1 MVSEY
6 QAAIKENVYG
16 FLNRMQEVK
25 TETQIQMSVN
35 VGGKRLKTVEIAT
48 ALKQLVDE
56 GKVAHIGSN
65 LYGIH
70 SESKRIVTGRW

>member
-1 MVSEY
+1 MSEY
-6 QAAIKENVYG
+6 QEAIKENVYG

-48 ALKQLVDE
+48 ALKQLVDDN
-56 GKVAHIGSN
+56 KVTHVGSN
-65 LYGIH
+65 LYGVH
-70 SESKRIVTGRW
+70 SEARRIVAGLW